1 MKKYCPNC
9 GHTLTSTS
17 EFCPNCGKKITK
29 EPIIHQSRQTYN
41 QQNIVKKSH
50 KGIIALIAIILIVVG
65 GGVAFYFSSNQNAV
79 QDVTAKVTSHS
90 KTTSTKSG
98 KLSVSELSDKQRN
111 AAVIVYASMKY
122 NDKNWQRLLKNGK
135 SNRIEA
141 TVNSPHV
148 VLNAENNRNDY
159 TDYTIQPN
167 RKYLIFSFKSTL
179 GESSLDK
186 MIDYINDHNYE
197 SLVNQLSKHI
207 VIRSVD
213 DD

>member
-1 MKKYCPNC
+1 MNSKY
-9 GHTLTSTS
+9 
-17 EFCPNCGKKITK
+17 CPNCGKKITK
-29 EPIIHQSRQTYN
+29 EPINHQSRQTYN

-65 GGVAFYFSSNQNAV
+65 GGVVFYFSSNQNAV
-79 QDVTAKVTSHS
+79 QDVTAKVIGHS
-90 KTTSTKSG
+90 KITSKKSN
-98 KLSVSELSDKQRN
+98 KLSISELSDKQRN
-111 AAVIVYASMKY
+111 AVVIVYASMKY
-122 NDKNWQRLLKNGK
+122 DDKNWRRVLKNGQ

-141 TVNSPHV
+141 TANFHHV

-197 SLVNQLSKHI
+197 SIVNQLSKHI

>member
-17 EFCPNCGKKITK
+17 VFCPICGKKVTRELISQ
-29 EPIIHQSRQTYN
+29 QSRQAYTHQTKKSNKKMIALITVILLAVGSGATFYFLSN
-41 QQNIVKKSH
+41 QNIV
-50 KGIIALIAIILIVVG
+50 
-65 GGVAFYFSSNQNAV
+65 
-79 QDVTAKVTSHS
+79 DVTAKVNSHS
-90 KTTSTKSG
+90 ATTSTKPS
-98 KLSVSELSDKQRN
+98 KLKVSELSDKQRN
-111 AAVIVYASMKY
+111 AVVIVYVSMKY
-122 NDKNWQRLLKNGK
+122 NDKNWQRLLKNGR

-141 TVNSPHV
+141 INNHPQV
-148 VLNAENNRNDY
+148 VLDAENNRNGY
-159 TDYTIQPN
+159 TTYTIQPN
-167 RKYLIFSFKSTL
+167 HNYRFFSFKDTL
-179 GESSLDK
+179 GEPSLDK

>member
-17 EFCPNCGKKITK
+17 VFCPICGKKVTRESISQQS
-29 EPIIHQSRQTYN
+29 HQAHTHQT
-41 QQNIVKKSH
+41 KKSN
-50 KGIIALIAIILIVVG
+50 KKMIALITVILLAIGSGAI
-65 GGVAFYFSSNQNAV
+65 FYFSSNQNIV
-79 QDVTAKVTSHS
+79 DVTAKVNSHS
-90 KTTSTKSG
+90 ANTSTKPS
-98 KLSVSELSDKQRN
+98 KLKVSELSDKQRN

-122 NDKNWQRLLKNGK
+122 NDKNWQRLLKNGQ
-135 SNRIEA
+135 SNRVEA

-167 RKYLIFSFKSTL
+167 RKYLMFSFKSTL

-186 MIDYINDHNYE
+186 MIDYINDHNHE
-197 SLVNQLSKHI
+197 NLVNQLSKNI
-207 VIRSVD
+207 VIRSMD

>member
-1 MKKYCPNC
+1 MNKFCTNC
-9 GHTLTSTS
+9 GNSLKPNS

-29 EPIIHQSRQTYN
+29 EPSIPQSRQIYN
-41 QQNIVKKSH
+41 QPNVVKKSH

-65 GGVAFYFSSNQNAV
+65 CGVAFYFSSNQNSL
-79 QDVTAKVTSHS
+79 QDVTAKVTGHS
-90 KTTSTKSG
+90 QTTSAKSS
-98 KLSVSELSDKQRN
+98 KLNVSELSDNQRN

-122 NDKNWQRLLKNGK
+122 NDKNWQRLLKNGQ

-141 TVNSPHV
+141 TNDSLHV
-148 VLNAENNRNDY
+148 VLDAENNRNGY

-179 GESSLDK
+179 GESSLNE
-186 MIDYINDHNYE
+186 MINYINDHNYE
-197 SLVNQLSKHI
+197 SLVNQLSKNI
-207 VIRSVD
+207 VVRSVD

>member
-9 GHTLTSTS
+9 GHLLTSTS
-17 EFCPNCGKKITK
+17 SFCSICGKKITK

-41 QQNIVKKSH
+41 QQNVVKKSH
-50 KGIIALIAIILIVVG
+50 KGIIAIILLAVG
-65 GGVAFYFSSNQNAV
+65 SGAAFYFSSNQSTV
-79 QDVTAKVTSHS
+79 QDVTAKVTGHS
-90 KTTSTKSG
+90 QTTSTKSS
-98 KLSVSELSDKQRN
+98 KLNVSELSDNQRN

-122 NDKNWQRLLKNGK
+122 NDKNWQRLLKNGQ

-141 TVNSPHV
+141 ANNHPHV
-148 VLNAENNRNDY
+148 VLDAENNRNGY